1 MRGKKMEKV
10 KVSLEF
16 ELEESQSLDEL
27 ETELEKELTQLK
39 LEIIKLA
46 ESRRLKLQNT
56 GSNADKLQ

>member
-1 MRGKKMEKV
+1 MEKV

>member
-1 MRGKKMEKV
+1 MEKV
-10 KVSLEF
+10 KVNLEF

-56 GSNADKLQ
+56 GSYADKLQ